1 MAEPLELKKT
11 LNLPKTDFPMKA
23 GLPQN
28 EPKQLAA
35 WQESRLYERIL
46 EARMGHPLFVL
57 HDGPPYPTGTIH
69 LGTGLNKILKDMIV
83 KSKSMAGHYAPYV
96 PGWDCHGLPIET
108 QVEKELGGKGKV
120 PPAEFRRLCREFAT
134 RYVEQHKRDFQ
145 RLGVL
150 GRWNDPYLTMNH
162 EYEAVVAGALLDFM
176 EKGFVYR
183 GRKPVY
189 WCIHDMTALAEAEVE
204 YRDHTSPSV
213 WVKFACADDGN
224 GSRPGMSDVSAVI
237 WTTTPWSLPH
247 NRALAFHPDFE
258 YVVVETERG
267 ALLLAAERV
276 AALQSECGIKQARV
290 RSRWK
295 GRDFEGAKFQH
306 PFLPIQVP
314 GILASYVTLDQ
325 GSGIVHTAPGHG
337 SDDFFSAQKY
347 GLEIYAPID
356 DTGVYLEGLPEYK
369 GKNVFEANPIIVKLL
384 DERGALLGNH
394 SYVHSYPHCW
404 RCHNPVIF
412 RATEQWFIKMDQA
425 AHGQEKTLREEA
437 LEEIHGVKWI
447 PAWGEERI
455 YEMIEKRPD
464 WCISR
469 QRFWGVPIIVFYCEG
484 CGKRLGDFAALRNVV
499 KWFEREGADA
509 WYKHTAAE
517 LLPAGTTCVCGAGAW
532 RKENDIL
539 DVWFDAGSSNLT
551 VLKKEEWPADVY
563 LEGPDQYRGWFQSS
577 LLIATGLRDHAPYRS
592 VVTHGWTLDEHGR
605 PMSKSL
611 GNVMLPSEICE
622 KWGADLLRLW
632 VASQEYQADVKMS
645 ERVMTQLSEA
655 YRKIRN
661 TFRFALGNLFD
672 FEPGRDALANEQLDE
687 LDRWMLERTAELVKK
702 CLEWYAAYDF
712 HRVYHALH
720 DYCVVDLSAFYFD
733 VLKDRLYTKAARNR
747 SRRSAQ
753 TAVWK
758 ITSALVR
765 LAAPILVFTSEEI
778 WSHLPNLPGEP
789 ANVHISIFPD
799 ESALRSRLEPNAKAE
814 WDNLR
819 ALRAQVLQELER
831 ARERKFISAS
841 LEAKIR
847 LRSKG
852 PHLQFLRMRALDLP
866 SLFIVSQVE
875 VGPFDEPVRS
885 DHPEPFHVEVLRA
898 DGTKCQRCW
907 NYSTHVGEN
916 TRYPGV
922 CERCSEALAEIEGLE
937 LSRP

>member
-46 EARMGHPLFVL
+46 EARKGQPSFVL

-120 PPAEFRRLCREFAT
+120 APAEFRRLCREFAT

-150 GRWNDPYLTMNH
+150 GRWDDPYLTMSND
-162 EYEAVVAGALLDFM
+162 YEAVVAGALLDFM
-176 EKGFVYR
+176 EKGFAYR

-189 WCIHDMTALAEAEVE
+189 WCIYDSTALAEAEVE
-204 YRDHTSPSV
+204 YEDHTSPSV
-213 WVKFACADDGN
+213 WVKFGATAGGKMDAE
-224 GSRPGMSDVSAVI
+224 RMSDVSAVI
-237 WTTTPWSLPH
+237 WTTTPWTLPH

-258 YVVVETERG
+258 YVVVETEKG
-267 ALLLAAERV
+267 ALLLAAERL
-276 AALQSECGIKQARV
+276 AALQAECGIKEV
-290 RSRWK
+290 RWRSDWK
-295 GRDFEGAKFQH
+295 GRDFEGVKFRH
-306 PFLPIQVP
+306 PFLPIEVP
-314 GILASYVTLDQ
+314 GILADYVTLDQ

-337 SDDFFSAQKY
+337 ADDFLSGQKY
-347 GLEIYAPID
+347 GLEIFAPID
-356 DTGVYLEGLPEYK
+356 DKGVYLEGLPEYK
-369 GKNVFEANPIIVKLL
+369 GKQVFEANPIIVKLL
-384 DERGALLGNH
+384 EERGALLGNH
-394 SYVHSYPHCW
+394 SYTHSYPHCW
-404 RCHNPVIF
+404 RCHHPVIF

-425 AHGQEKTLREEA
+425 SRGKEKTLRAEA
-437 LEEIHGVKWI
+437 LEQVHRVKWI

-464 WCISR
+464 WCVSR

-484 CGKRLGDFAALRNVV
+484 CGARLEDFRALRNVV

-509 WYKHTAAE
+509 WYQHTAEE
-517 LLPAGTTCVCGAGAW
+517 LLPAGTKCPCGARAW

-539 DVWFDAGSSNLT
+539 DVWFDAGSSNLV

-577 LLIATGLRDHAPYRS
+577 LLVATGLRDRAPYRS
-592 VVTHGWTLDEHGR
+592 VVTHGWTLDERGR
-605 PMSKSL
+605 PMSKSF
-611 GNVMLPSEICE
+611 GNVVLPSEICE

-645 ERVMTQLSEA
+645 ERVMIQLSEA

-672 FEPGRDALANEQLDE
+672 FEPERDALSGDRMEAI
-687 LDRWMLERTAELVKK
+687 DRWMLERTAELVEK
-702 CLEWYAAYDF
+702 CRVWYAAYEF
-712 HRVYHALH
+712 HRAYHAIH
-720 DYCVVDLSAFYFD
+720 DYCVVELSAFYFD

-753 TAVWK
+753 TAVWR

-778 WSHLPNLPGEP
+778 WTRLPKLPGEP
-789 ANVHISIFPD
+789 ESVHIDVFP
-799 ESALRSRLEPNAKAE
+799 EAPARRSNIDAQTKLEWEK
-814 WDNLR
+814 LR
-819 ALRAQVLQELER
+819 ALRAQVLQGLER
-831 ARERKFISAS
+831 ARAQKFINAS

-847 LRSKG
+847 LRSMGLYLELLERHAK
-852 PHLQFLRMRALDLP
+852 DLP
-866 SLFIVSQVE
+866 GLFIVSQVE
-875 VGPFDEPVRS
+875 VLPFDGPVDS
-885 DHPEPFHVEVLRA
+885 DQAEPFHVEVLRA
-898 DGTKCQRCW
+898 AGTKCERCW

-916 TRYPGV
+916 PRYPGV
-922 CERCSEALAEIEGLE
+922 CERCSEALAEIEGWE
-937 LSRP
+937 LARS